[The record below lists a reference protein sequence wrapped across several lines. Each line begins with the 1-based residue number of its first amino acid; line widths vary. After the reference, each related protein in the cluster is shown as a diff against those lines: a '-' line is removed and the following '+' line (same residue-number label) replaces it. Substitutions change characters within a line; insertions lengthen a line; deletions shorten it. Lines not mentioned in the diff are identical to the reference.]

1 MTTSRRRPRV
11 REETLR
17 RREEILKA
25 AMATFGSKGYHNGP
39 LTEIAEQVDMTH
51 AGILH
56 HFGSKD
62 HLLLEVLR
70 YRDESDVAGLD
81 GQHIPGGIDMFRHL
95 VRTAFLNAQRAGI
108 VQTYAVLSA
117 ESVTDA
123 HPAREFFEVRYRTL
137 RREAVE
143 AFEALCAERG
153 VAVPTTVRHASASIL
168 AVMDGLQV
176 QWLLD
181 PTQVDLGE
189 ASEFAIEAIVSAV
202 LDPRPSPLGGRAPVP
217 TEDGDAGPAPT
228 GATGAPAEPAEA
240 ATA

>member
-39 LTEIAEQVDMTH
+39 LAEIAEQVDMTH

-117 ESVTDA
+117 ESVTDD
-123 HPAREFFEVRYRTL
+123 HPARAFFQGRYRTL
-137 RREAVE
+137 RSEAVE

-153 VAVPTTVRHASASIL
+153 VAVPATVRNASASIL

-189 ASEFAIEAIVSAV
+189 ASQFAIEAIVAAV
-202 LDPRPSPLGGRAPVP
+202 LDPRPSPLGLDGTGDGEQPVAL
-217 TEDGDAGPAPT
+217 DGGVA
-228 GATGAPAEPAEA
+228 AEA
-240 ATA
+240 AGQPVGVVGV

>member
-1 MTTSRRRPRV
+1 M

-25 AMATFGSKGYHNGP
+25 AMATFGSKGYHKGP

-81 GQHIPGGIDMFRHL
+81 GQHIPGGIDLFRHL

-117 ESVTDA
+117 ESVTDD
-123 HPAREFFEVRYRTL
+123 HPARAFFEGRYRTL
-137 RREAVE
+137 RSEALE

-153 VAVPTTVRHASASIL
+153 VEVPATVRHASAAIL

-181 PTQVDLGE
+181 PGQVDLGE

-202 LDPRPSPLGGRAPVP
+202 LDPRPSPLGARTEVP
-217 TEDGDAGPAPT
+217 TTDEGADAGAA
-228 GATGAPAEPAEA
+228 GAEVVEVARAVEA
-240 ATA
+240 AAT